1 MYSDSIT
8 WSSIQITIFLGPWYF
23 FSVLIHSKELE
34 NQSNFIHSFKTKSN
48 SKCSLSSTEHETKL
62 RFGKEALN
70 CISFQVQI
78 KKLDTLFA
86 VHKTNLETFLETQ
99 KLTRDIKTFLETI
112 DVIPRLAPNQFSETT
127 LKTERQTCISSYKEK
142 GTRNQGF

>member
-70 CISFQVQI
+70 CISFQVQYF
-78 KKLDTLFA
+78 DTLFA
-86 VHKTNLETFLETQ
+86 VHET
-99 KLTRDIKTFLETI
+99 KLKIGQILRDK
-112 DVIPRLAPNQFSETT
+112 NQLRT
-127 LKTERQTCISSYKEK
+127 LKHSLRQSMWFPNWHPINFLRQPYK
-142 GTRNQGF
+142 

>member
-34 NQSNFIHSFKTKSN
+34 SQSNFIHSFKTKSN

-70 CISFQVQI
+70 CISFQVQYF
-78 KKLDTLFA
+78 DTLFA
-86 VHKTNLETFLETQ
+86 VHET
-99 KLTRDIKTFLETI
+99 KLQYVPTI
-112 DVIPRLAPNQFSETT
+112 FSWESFSEKNRREIRI
-127 LKTERQTCISSYKEK
+127 LKNFCEKIRQIEEIRILTDFSENYCLRHVWTFK
-142 GTRNQGF
+142 